1 MGSHRNFCQRITK
14 DEKKYEF
21 INESLS
27 CYVNSILKTDK
38 LIEEI
43 VYLLKAQNES
53 YSLIYFSDHGLSHK
67 NKESKEEIDLD
78 FGEESKQNFEVPFV
92 KLSSDDT
99 SRNLVNVKRSAF
111 NFIYG
116 YAEWL
121 GIKTEELNNGYEFF
135 SNKDDKDIKVFNFR
149 ENISYD
155 TLKND
160 NIPNF

>member
-1 MGSHRNFCQRITK
+1 M
-14 DEKKYEF
+14 
-21 INESLS
+21 
-27 CYVNSILKTDK
+27 
-38 LIEEI
+38 
-43 VYLLKAQNES
+43 
-53 YSLIYFSDHGLSHK
+53 
-67 NKESKEEIDLD
+67 
-78 FGEESKQNFEVPFV
+78 
-92 KLSSDDT
+92 
-99 SRNLVNVKRSAF
+99 NVKRSAF